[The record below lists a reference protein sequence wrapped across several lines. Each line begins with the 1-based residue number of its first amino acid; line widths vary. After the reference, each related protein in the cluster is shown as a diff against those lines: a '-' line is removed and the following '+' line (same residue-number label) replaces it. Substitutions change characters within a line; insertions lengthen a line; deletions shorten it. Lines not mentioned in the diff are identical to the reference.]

1 MLAPWRP
8 RNGELVAMTR
18 LHELSKTLTA
28 MSDLPSLLQA
38 VLNATMELQAAE
50 YGYLQL
56 YDPQTCNLQIAVQ
69 YGFSR
74 GTISRFRHVNADTN
88 STCGAA
94 LRRRKR
100 VTIADVQRDPS
111 FPELRH
117 IAASAGF
124 RAAQSTPLLARGS
137 GNLVGMIST
146 CFRRPRRLS
155 TRELWLSDWYA
166 RQAADVIDSR
176 LAEQRLRAKEE
187 HVRLPLEVTHLG
199 TWEWDP
205 IAGHFQ
211 PRSNHLSLV
220 GFPPRIQLPE
230 CEAYWQR
237 MAPEDVR
244 CTIQSALLTEAV
256 RESEARLKAAVD
268 LVKLGLYAWNPRTNE
283 LRWDDTL
290 RSMWGLPPQAP
301 VDYDVWRAGVHPD
314 DLSRVEEAVRHC
326 ADPEGDGVYDIQY
339 RVIGIRD
346 GIERWIATRGRMRYE
361 DGEPR
366 WFHGVALDITSSKRT
381 EAILERRVEE
391 RTRALAEANRQ
402 LRKQIEQ
409 RESAEAAV
417 HQLQRLDAVGQITS
431 GVAHDFN
438 NLLAIIQVNAGLLA
452 DKLRDPGNRE
462 SVELIQGAAE
472 RGRRLTAQLLAFAG
486 KQDLVPHVVDL
497 NAEIE
502 GMRELLIVTL
512 GKNTHLEL
520 RLAADLW
527 TALIDPT
534 QIESIVLN
542 LAINGRDAMK
552 PDGTLTLETANTI
565 IREEP
570 KHPEAPLPGDYVKLS
585 VKDTGAGIPDNI
597 LPRVFEPFFT
607 TKGLGKGSGL
617 GLAQVLGIASQSG
630 GGVRIATRMGEGT
643 VVTVFLPRAEA
654 IADDDPGQPRD
665 RPADKPPAGRHASS

>member
-1 MLAPWRP
+1 MPGSVTASRPIDRAASLLARWRP
-8 RNGELVAMTR
+8 YNCELAALTR
-18 LHELSKTLTA
+18 LHELSMTLTA
-28 MSDLPSLLQA
+28 MSDLPSLLRE
-38 VLNATMELQAAE
+38 VLNATMGLQAAE

-56 YDPQTCNLQIAVQ
+56 YDPQTHNLKIAVQ
-69 YGFSR
+69 RGFSR
-74 GTISRFRHVNADTN
+74 GTINQFRHVNANTN

-94 LRRRKR
+94 LRWRRR
-100 VTIADVQRDPS
+100 VTIADVQRDS
-111 FPELRH
+111 CFPELRP

-155 TRELWLSDWYA
+155 MRELWLSDLYA
-166 RQAADVIDSR
+166 RQAADVIDFR
-176 LAEQRLRAKEE
+176 LAEQRLREKEE
-187 HVRLPLEVTHLG
+187 HMRLALEAAHMG
-199 TWEWDP
+199 IWE
-205 IAGHFQ
+205 
-211 PRSNHLSLV
+211 
-220 GFPPRIQLPE
+220 
-230 CEAYWQR
+230 
-237 MAPEDVR
+237 APDDNR
-244 CTIQSALLTEAV
+244 CSIQSALLTEAL

-290 RSMWGLPPQAP
+290 RSMWGLPPQVP
-301 VDYDVWRAGVHPD
+301 VDYAVWRAGVHPG
-314 DLSRVEEAVRHC
+314 DLSRVEEAVRNC

-339 RVIGIRD
+339 RVIGIQD
-346 GIERWIATRGRMRYE
+346 GIERWIATRGRMQYE

-391 RTRALAEANRQ
+391 RTRALAEANRK

-409 RESAEAAV
+409 RENAEAAV

-452 DKLRDPGNRE
+452 GALRDPGNRE
-462 SVELIQGAAE
+462 SVELIQEGAA

-486 KQDLVPHVVDL
+486 KQDLVPQVVDL

-502 GMRELLIVTL
+502 GMRELLTVTL
-512 GKNTHLEL
+512 RENTHLEL

-542 LAINGRDAMK
+542 LAINGRDAMT
-552 PDGTLTLETANTI
+552 PGGTLTLETANTT
-565 IREEP
+565 IREA
-570 KHPEAPLPGDYVKLS
+570 PEHAKAPSPGDYVTLS
-585 VKDTGAGIPDNI
+585 VKDTGAGIPAHV
-597 LPRVFEPFFT
+597 LPHVFEPFFT
-607 TKGLGKGSGL
+607 TKALGKGSGL

-643 VVTVFLPRAEA
+643 VVTVLLPRAEA
-654 IADDDPGQPRD
+654 SAADDPANPRADPGDMPRKGTD
-665 RPADKPPAGRHASS
+665 PSS